1 MTFGEN
7 LARLRKK
14 AGLSQEELA
23 GKLNLTRQTVSKWET
38 GQSEPDLASL
48 NRLCQLLD
56 AGPEEL
62 LGQRPRKEKA
72 APTDWPVVMGWAFLI
87 CAFLAGVVLLFVVY
101 QTTYNREMVLLLGLM
116 ICVPPVI
123 FAETALRRALRAP
136 LTGPWAM
143 SRTVLRCLLLT
154 VWFCAYRLYQ
164 SGAHVRIE
172 EELWSLWLIS
182 GVLFLLLA
190 AAEPILWYIK
200 KRRGKQA
207 HRPTPQRS

>member
-56 AGPEEL
+56 AGSEEL

-101 QTTYNREMVLLLGLM
+101 RTIYNVGLVLLLGLM
-116 ICVPPVI
+116 ICVPPMI
-123 FAETALRRALRAP
+123 FAETALRRVLHAP
-136 LTGPWAM
+136 LTGTWAVC
-143 SRTVLRCLLLT
+143 RTVLRCLLLT
-154 VWFCAYRLYQ
+154 AWFCAYRLYQ
-164 SGAHVRIE
+164 SDVHVRIE

-190 AAEPILWYIK
+190 AAEPILWYMK
-200 KRRGKQA
+200 KRRGSKHA
-207 HRPTPQRS
+207 GCNGKR

>member
-48 NRLCQLLD
+48 TRLCQLLD

-62 LGQRPRKEKA
+62 LGQRPRKEKT

-87 CAFLAGVVLLFVVY
+87 CAFLAGVVILRVIFY
-101 QTTYNREMVLLLGLM
+101 QVLVWDFLLLLEAM
-116 ICVPPVI
+116 ICVPPLL
-123 FAETALRRALRAP
+123 FGETAIRRVLGDPWRGAWAVCR
-136 LTGPWAM
+136 TG
-143 SRTVLRCLLLT
+143 LRCLSLT
-154 VWFCAYRLYQ
+154 LFASAWY
-164 SGAHVRIE
+164 VREIDAFHSKIE
-172 EELWSLWLIS
+172 EAAGYWMMAS
-182 GVLFLLLA
+182 GILFLLMV
-190 AAEPILWYIK
+190 AAEWFIWYRK
-200 KRRGKQA
+200 KPRGHAGCNGK
-207 HRPTPQRS
+207 R

>member
-62 LGQRPRKEKA
+62 LLGISQEERKEKPSAKISLYELFAYIFLTLVFTASFYMYTELWKYA
-72 APTDWPVVMGWAFLI
+72 ALEKKAQI
-87 CAFLAGVVLLFVVY
+87 CLY
-101 QTTYNREMVLLLGLM
+101 IM
-116 ICVPPVI
+116 ISCLVI
-123 FAETALRRALRAP
+123 FVLIGCVKGFMALR
-136 LTGPWAM
+136 
-143 SRTVLRCLLLT
+143 
-154 VWFCAYRLYQ
+154 
-164 SGAHVRIE
+164 
-172 EELWSLWLIS
+172 
-182 GVLFLLLA
+182 
-190 AAEPILWYIK
+190 K
-200 KRRGKQA
+200 KR
-207 HRPTPQRS
+207 T

>member
-62 LGQRPRKEKA
+62 LLGISQEEQKGRHA
-72 APTDWPVVMGWAFLI
+72 ARISLYELFAYL
-87 CAFLAGVVLLFVVY
+87 FLALVFVASFY
-101 QTTYNREMVLLLGLM
+101 MYTQMWRYAALEKEAQMCLHIM
-116 ICVPPVI
+116 IACLVI
-123 FAETALRRALRAP
+123 FALIGCVKGFMALR
-136 LTGPWAM
+136 
-143 SRTVLRCLLLT
+143 
-154 VWFCAYRLYQ
+154 
-164 SGAHVRIE
+164 
-172 EELWSLWLIS
+172 
-182 GVLFLLLA
+182 
-190 AAEPILWYIK
+190 K
-200 KRRGKQA
+200 KRA
-207 HRPTPQRS
+207 